1 MHEKL
6 VGSKRYSASVN
17 KLHVQPLFP
26 RTTNFFY
33 QSNMPNNIEYE
44 KMLNKNQLSAVTSSD
59 GPILVI
65 AGAGSGKTR
74 TLVHRVAWL
83 VERNVSP
90 EEILLLTFTKKTAR
104 EMLERASNITNGKC
118 RQVSG
123 GTFHSLA
130 RQILREKAKLIG
142 FPPSFTIMDRSDM
155 EEAAHALALELS
167 GKTKNLRLPKR
178 STIANILSKSA
189 NMEKPLNYIMEAEY
203 PQFLPV
209 LSEIDHLLEAYKE
222 YKRKNN
228 LMDFDDLLIFLRQI
242 LMENEDTRRNLANR
256 YKYIMVDEYQ
266 DTNTIQSDIIKY
278 LGSYHKNIMAVGD
291 DSQSIYSFRGANF
304 KNMFDFPKIFPDAK
318 IIKLEEN
325 YRSTQPIL
333 NMTNALMNQARQKY
347 TKCLFTKKMG
357 DELPIVVDTA
367 TERDQAVYVCRTIET
382 FLDQGYSLKETA
394 VLFRAGYHSFEL
406 ELELARRGIPFVK
419 FGGFKFMESAH
430 IKDLLAHLRVILNK
444 EDILSWGRLLRLINN
459 IGPGKSQAI
468 TDWMKKTG
476 VPPVKVSEW
485 PGGNKHKEELDK
497 LARLFYALSQPD
509 LNPKKAIEL
518 AIEYYSP
525 FLVEKFDDYPR
536 RKQELEQL
544 IPMSVRY
551 KGLRALLDDLSLE
564 PPSSPSDVIPVD
576 KSDYLTLSTVH
587 SAKGLE
593 WRIVFIIWLVDGR
606 FPPGRSFR
614 NSEDI
619 EEELRLLYVATTRA
633 KDKLIMVYPSQEF
646 SYSNGGWND
655 NYQGGLSSFISALPH
670 DVIDYHSS
678 TPLFS
683 QAEKTLHAGT
693 FTKTLNESPKDSLSL
708 KPGDKITHPAFGP
721 GVIARFLGEEK
732 VEIVFRDWGIKLL
745 HLGYTT
751 LEKM

>member
-1 MHEKL
+1 
-6 VGSKRYSASVN
+6 
-17 KLHVQPLFP
+17 
-26 RTTNFFY
+26 
-33 QSNMPNNIEYE
+33 MPNKIEYE
-44 KMLNKNQLSAVTSSD
+44 KMLNKNQLLAVTAPD

-74 TLVHRVAWL
+74 TLVYRVAWL
-83 VERNVSP
+83 VEQNVSP
-90 EEILLLTFTKKTAR
+90 EEILLLTFTRKTAR
-104 EMLERASNITNGKC
+104 EMLERASDITNDKC
-118 RQVSG
+118 RYVSG

-130 RQILREKAKLIG
+130 RQILREKAKYVG
-142 FPPSFTIMDRSDM
+142 FSPSFTIMDRSDM
-155 EEAAHALALELS
+155 EEAAHALALELA
-167 GKTKNLRLPKR
+167 GKKKNLRLPKR

-189 NMEKPLNYIMEAEY
+189 NMEKPLSDVMEGEY
-203 PQFLPV
+203 PQFLHV
-209 LSEIDHLLEAYKE
+209 LSEMEYMLEAYQK

-228 LMDFDDLLIFLRQI
+228 LMDFDDLLIFLRQ
-242 LMENEDTRRNLANR
+242 LLRDNEETRRILANR

-266 DTNTIQSDIIKY
+266 DTNTIQSDIIRY
-278 LGSYHKNIMAVGD
+278 LGSYHKNIMVVGD

-304 KNMFDFPKIFPDAK
+304 KNMFDFPTIFPDVK

-333 NMTNALMNQARQKY
+333 NMTNALMNQAREKY
-347 TKCLFTKKMG
+347 TKCLFTRKKG
-357 DELPIVVDTA
+357 DDLPIVVDTA

-382 FLDQGYSLKETA
+382 LLDQGCSLKEMA

-468 TDWMKKTG
+468 IDWMKETG
-476 VPPVKVSEW
+476 VSSVRVNEW
-485 PGGNKHKEELDK
+485 PGGYKHKEELDK
-497 LARLFYALSQPD
+497 LAKLFGSLCQPD
-509 LNPKKAIEL
+509 LSPTKAIEL
-518 AIEYYSP
+518 VIEYYSP

-536 RKQELEQL
+536 RKLELEQL
-544 IPMSVRY
+544 IPMAVRY
-551 KGLRALLDDLSLE
+551 KNLRSLLDDLSLE
-564 PPSSPSDVIPVD
+564 PPSNPSDVIPID

-593 WRIVFIIWLVDGR
+593 WGIVFIIWLVDGR

-646 SYSNGGWND
+646 SYSNGAWND
-655 NYQGGLSSFISALPH
+655 NCQGGLSSFISALPH

-678 TPLFS
+678 APFFG
-683 QAEKTLHAGT
+683 QAEKTLNTGT
-693 FTKTLNESPKDSLSL
+693 FTKTLNETSKDPLSF

-721 GVIARFLGEEK
+721 GVIAKFQGEEK
-732 VEIVFRDWGIKLL
+732 VEVIFRDWGVKLL

-751 LEKM
+751 LEKI